1 MELILKIR
9 PADHE
14 KESLRLFTQYFRYM
28 QKRYWKKILTT
39 YILYLSG
46 GVLGLFLT
54 SFFMRSGDVSRL
66 FILFFLLFIIYY
78 IAYILY
84 YYTLHPQIF
93 AKGMV
98 ASIKTM
104 PSWNQL
110 AIITINEN
118 GIEYKRGEDEV
129 SRNSWESFTSLVSL
143 KSGFVL
149 AMGDVSRFLLNH
161 ELFSEEEKL
170 TLLHLAKEKNISFRS

>member
-1 MELILKIR
+1 MCL
-9 PADHE
+9 
-14 KESLRLFTQYFRYM
+14 
-28 QKRYWKKILTT
+28 
-39 YILYLSG
+39 
-46 GVLGLFLT
+46 V
-54 SFFMRSGDVSRL
+54 
-66 FILFFLLFIIYY
+66 FLLFIIYY
-78 IAYILY
+78 IASILY
-84 YYTLHPQIF
+84 YYTIHPQIF
-93 AKGMV
+93 SKGMV

-149 AMGDVSRFLLNH
+149 AMGDVPRFLINNA
-161 ELFSEEEKL
+161 LFSEEEKL
-170 TLLHLAKEKNISFRS
+170 TLLHLVKDKNISILS

>member
-28 QKRYWKKILTT
+28 IKRQWKKILTT
-39 YILYLSG
+39 YILII
-46 GVLGLFLT
+46 LGALLGSYFM
-54 SFFMRSGDVSRL
+54 SFFMRTIPISFY
-66 FILFFLLFIIYY
+66 FIFIFYGILHTY
-78 IAYILY
+78 IIQ
-84 YYTLHPQIF
+84 PQNF
-93 AKGMV
+93 AKKRMDR
-98 ASIKTM
+98 IKTM
-104 PSWNQL
+104 PNWNQL